1 MMIEISQNLQLKII
15 TKEDCKNLFTLM
27 KEIYP
32 LAYSHFWNDDG
43 NWYVNSQ
50 YSKENIL
57 KELSQ
62 ENAEYYFILF
72 KDEIIG
78 NFRIIWDDKL
88 SNLSEEKQLKLHRI
102 YLHPKIQGK
111 GIGKQLMI
119 WLEEIAKQK
128 DYKIIWLDAMDA
140 QPQAFQFYKNFGYN
154 YHSHVFLPFNLMH
167 DEVRK
172 MSQLYKIIK

>member
-1 MMIEISQNLQLKII
+1 
-15 TKEDCKNLFTLM
+15 M

-62 ENAEYYFILF
+62 ENAAYYFILF

-119 WLEEIAKQK
+119 WLEEKAKQK

-140 QPQAFQFYKNFGYN
+140 QSQAFQFYKNFGYN

-172 MSQLYKIIK
+172 MSQLYKIIT

>member
-1 MMIEISQNLQLKII
+1 MMIEISENIKLTPILSNNSE
-15 TKEDCKNLFTLM
+15 TLFRLM

-32 LAYSHFWNDDG
+32 LAYSHFWNDNGD
-43 NWYVNSQ
+43 WYLNSQ

-57 KELSQ
+57 KELLQ
-62 ENAEYYFILF
+62 QNTAYYFIIF
-72 KDEIIG
+72 KDEIVG

-88 SNLSEEKQLKLHRI
+88 SNLSEEKQVKLHRI
-102 YLHPKIQGK
+102 YLHPKTQGQ
-111 GIGKQLMI
+111 GIGKQLII
-119 WLEEIAKQK
+119 WLEQKAKQK

-140 QPQAFQFYKNFGYN
+140 QPQAFQFYKKLGYN
-154 YHSHVFLPFNLMH
+154 YHSHVFLPFDLMH

>member
-15 TKEDCKNLFTLM
+15 TKEDCKDLFTLM

-43 NWYVNSQ
+43 DWYLNSQ

-57 KELSQ
+57 KEISQ

-119 WLEEIAKQK
+119 WLEQKAKQK

-140 QPQAFQFYKNFGYN
+140 QPQAFQFYKKLGYN
-154 YHSHVFLPFNLMH
+154 YHSHVFLPFNLMY
-167 DEVRK
+167 DKVRK

>member
-1 MMIEISQNLQLKII
+1 
-15 TKEDCKNLFTLM
+15 M

-119 WLEEIAKQK
+119 WLEEKAKQK

-172 MSQLYKIIK
+172 MSQLYKIIT

>member
-1 MMIEISQNLQLKII
+1 
-15 TKEDCKNLFTLM
+15 M

-102 YLHPKIQGK
+102 YLHPKTQGQ

-119 WLEEIAKQK
+119 WLEEKAKQK
-128 DYKIIWLDAMDA
+128 DYKIIWLDAMDEK
-140 QPQAFQFYKNFGYN
+140 QQAFQFYKKLNYN

>member
-1 MMIEISQNLQLKII
+1 MMIKISQNLQLKII

-102 YLHPKIQGK
+102 YLHPKTQGQ

-119 WLEEIAKQK
+119 WLEEKAKQK

-140 QPQAFQFYKNFGYN
+140 QPQAFQFYKKLGYN
-154 YHSHVFLPFNLMH
+154 YHSHVFLPFDLMH

>member
-1 MMIEISQNLQLKII
+1 
-15 TKEDCKNLFTLM
+15 M

-102 YLHPKIQGK
+102 YLHPKIQDK

-119 WLEEIAKQK
+119 WLEEKAKQK
-128 DYKIIWLDAMDA
+128 DYKIIWLDAMDD
-140 QPQAFQFYKNFGYN
+140 QPQAFQFYKKLDYN

-167 DEVRK
+167 DKVRK

>member
-1 MMIEISQNLQLKII
+1 MMIKISQNLQLKII

-62 ENAEYYFILF
+62 ENAAYYFILF

-119 WLEEIAKQK
+119 WLEEKAKQK

-140 QPQAFQFYKNFGYN
+140 QPQAFQFYKKLGYN

>member
-1 MMIEISQNLQLKII
+1 MIKISQNLQLKII

-119 WLEEIAKQK
+119 WLEEKAKQK

-140 QPQAFQFYKNFGYN
+140 QPQAFQFYKKLDYN

-172 MSQLYKIIK
+172 MSQLYKIIT

>member
-1 MMIEISQNLQLKII
+1 MMIKISQNLQLKII

-102 YLHPKIQGK
+102 YLHPKTQGQ

-119 WLEEIAKQK
+119 WLEEKAKQK

-140 QPQAFQFYKNFGYN
+140 QPQAFQFYKKLGYN
-154 YHSHVFLPFNLMH
+154 YHSHVFLPFDLMH

-172 MSQLYKIIK
+172 MSQLYKIIT